1 MCSKGNVLVSGV
13 YMERKAIVRIEK
25 LSQKGFGVAKIGARK
40 VEIPGAIPGETVV
53 VRLGRKKLGYI
64 VKFIEKSSRRT
75 VPVCPH
81 TYRCGGC
88 LWQDIKY
95 DEQLR
100 LKQSML
106 QQIYSCIEGSFE
118 IRKMLP
124 SPQIFGYRGKMEFV
138 FAEGSSGLALGLRE
152 YGYFDRVVDIQACWL
167 QPLEANKA
175 LLEFKTKLNI
185 LGYSPYNIYTHR
197 GFLRYLVIRTSSY
210 NEEVLVNIITTSQG
224 GRDRPKLDFE
234 FLLDETIASTVIW
247 SVNDSLADVARGE
260 IRQVYG
266 RGYLIEESLG
276 FKFKVCP
283 FCFYQSNPNQAKIL
297 FRLAKELGGEGEV
310 ALDLYSGIGT
320 IAIIVSENFE
330 KVVGIEIE
338 EHSIKVAKENAKMN
352 DVHNVEFFVGK
363 VEEELGKISESFSK
377 VDTIFLDPPRSGIHK
392 NVRKMLAKIK
402 PERIVYI
409 SCNPRTQADDIDYL
423 IHSGYRLVVVQ
434 PVDMLPHT
442 PHIETVAL
450 LEKD

>member
-1 MCSKGNVLVSGV
+1 M
-13 YMERKAIVRIEK
+13 
-25 LSQKGFGVAKIGARK
+25 
-40 VEIPGAIPGETVV
+40 
-53 VRLGRKKLGYI
+53 
-64 VKFIEKSSRRT
+64 
-75 VPVCPH
+75 
-81 TYRCGGC
+81 
-88 LWQDIKY
+88 
-95 DEQLR
+95 
-100 LKQSML
+100 
-106 QQIYSCIEGSFE
+106 
-118 IRKMLP
+118 
-124 SPQIFGYRGKMEFV
+124 
-138 FAEGSSGLALGLRE
+138 
-152 YGYFDRVVDIQACWL
+152 
-167 QPLEANKA
+167 
-175 LLEFKTKLNI
+175 
-185 LGYSPYNIYTHR
+185 
-197 GFLRYLVIRTSSY
+197 
-210 NEEVLVNIITTSQG
+210 
-224 GRDRPKLDFE
+224 
-234 FLLDETIASTVIW
+234 
-247 SVNDSLADVARGE
+247 
-260 IRQVYG
+260 
-266 RGYLIEESLG
+266 
-276 FKFKVCP
+276 
-283 FCFYQSNPNQAKIL
+283 
-297 FRLAKELGGEGEV
+297 GGEGEV